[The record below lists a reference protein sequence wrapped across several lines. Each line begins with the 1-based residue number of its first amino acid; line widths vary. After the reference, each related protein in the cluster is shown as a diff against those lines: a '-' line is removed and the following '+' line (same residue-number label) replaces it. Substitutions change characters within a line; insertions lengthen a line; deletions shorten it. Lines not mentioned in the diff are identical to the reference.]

1 MIALMLLL
9 VVIADTAITGYLLAT
24 IKGLKRSIAHNARLI
39 KSICEED
46 ESLGREPDADV
57 DD

>member
-1 MIALMLLL
+1 MIALFLLL

-24 IKGLKRSIAHNARLI
+24 VKGLKRSVTHNARLI
-39 KSICEED
+39 KAICEED
-46 ESLGREPDADV
+46 ESCGRESES